1 MNLTYED
8 SEVIAAYLCAER
20 PGYKGPVFIDL
31 CKLEDLHMRSAK
43 SHVHYALLFAS
54 GKLFSGKRAAS

>member
-8 SEVIAAYLCAER
+8 SEVIAAYLCADR

-31 CKLEDLHMRSAK
+31 SKLEDLHMRSAK
-43 SHVHYALLFAS
+43 AHVHYALMFAS
-54 GKLFSGKRAAS
+54 GKWTSTGRAA

>member
-1 MNLTYED
+1 MNLNYED
-8 SEVIAAYLCAER
+8 SYVIASYLVAENPNHR
-20 PGYKGPVFIDL
+20 GPVIIDL
-31 CKLEDLHMRSAK
+31 EKLEELHMRSAA